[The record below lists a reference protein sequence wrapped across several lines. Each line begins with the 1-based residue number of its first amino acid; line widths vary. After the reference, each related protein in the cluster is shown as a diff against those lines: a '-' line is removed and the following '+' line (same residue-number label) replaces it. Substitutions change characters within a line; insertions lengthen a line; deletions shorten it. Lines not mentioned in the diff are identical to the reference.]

1 MRQFPLLIIAAFSL
15 GTVGCSQMESS
26 SENYDKMTFTTEEG
40 GFQRADSPLEAEE
53 MEQSASTEIAE
64 PINRKLIWTADLE
77 FQVKN
82 VDESTRSITQ
92 LSKKYDGFI
101 SNMELNSNNYRVSN
115 TITLRVKNEHFNA
128 LISEIKGEA
137 VFTDRANISSN
148 DVTEEFIDIQSRLKT
163 KREVRERYIEILRT
177 KTGDI
182 KDVIAAEEAIR
193 TITEEIEAKEG
204 RLRYLQNKVDLSTI
218 TMEIYETVDYVAEP
232 DRYEKPYS
240 EEMGESFSSGWS
252 AIKAIFLG
260 LITIWPL
267 LLILFG
273 LAFWKRK
280 WIVRLFKGKKT
291 S

>member
-1 MRQFPLLIIAAFSL
+1 MRQFPLLIIAAFSA
-15 GTVGCSQMESS
+15 TIIGCSQMESS
-26 SENYDKMTFTTEEG
+26 NENYDKMTFTTEEG
-40 GFQRADSPLEAEE
+40 GFQRTDSPLEAEE
-53 MEQSASTEIAE
+53 IEQSTSTEITE
-64 PINRKLIWTADLE
+64 PMNRKLIWSADLE

-82 VDESTRSITQ
+82 VDESTQNITK
-92 LSKKYDGFI
+92 LSKKYGGFI

-115 TITLRVKNEHFNA
+115 TITLRVKNDQFNA

-218 TMEIYETVDYVAEP
+218 TMEIYETVDYIAEP

-252 AIKAIFLG
+252 AIKAIVLG

-280 WIVRLFKGKKT
+280 WIKRLFKGKKD
-291 S
+291 